1 MNQHVENLALVN
13 DGAPQVHPLAG
24 DANHHRVEV
33 PSVARAWTGPSKPA
47 GKSGP
52 EFQNPPSHR
61 FIGNLQASLGQ
72 QLLHIAVAQGESEIK
87 PDRVLDDRRW
97 EAMSTVGDLIHS
109 GILPFWVHPLGP
121 CFCAIALAGPP
132 CSAESPGG

>member
-1 MNQHVENLALVN
+1 MCVWVSLVQREKSR
-13 DGAPQVHPLAG
+13 DSQTVLPPVQ
-24 DANHHRVEV
+24 RE
-33 PSVARAWTGPSKPA
+33 SPA

-121 CFCAIALAGPP
+121 CFCDIASGRPR
-132 CSAESPGG
+132 ST